1 MTRIFLKLYGGILAA
16 FLVLFIVSYWII
28 LGINAN
34 RYAQYQQALAH
45 GVTAL
50 IAEQVV
56 NKQRPE
62 AEQWLIELSAQFN
75 LDAKVLTFEKSRF
88 GRRQLDRL
96 YAGLLVVAEVEREGF
111 KKNLLF
117 YKLPK
122 KSLLLTLDLSAALAD
137 LPSLSAY
144 LINNYFVQ
152 QGAASP
158 SETLNRISNYFSYPL
173 NLFPRS
179 ALTLSTYQL
188 EHLHRYKTLLSTRH
202 GIDKPLL
209 IIALPDDDN
218 YLSIG
223 PIQNFEPYPFSMVL
237 VIVVLDTML
246 LGLVAYLLV
255 HPIEKRLKV
264 LAKTAN
270 QIQGGHLDVRAT
282 IDSSDAIG
290 MLAAAFNAMAEHIQM
305 LLDMQK
311 EMIRAI
317 SHELRTP
324 VARLRFSL
332 QLIEDAQS
340 DQERLPLLQGMDGD
354 MEQLDELIDEILT
367 YARMEQATPEM
378 QFCLLDVDEVI
389 DRVIKEMG
397 QAANKAGVRL
407 EHIPESLPVQHRRVE
422 SDPRYIHRVVQN
434 FVGNAIRYAKSNVRV
449 SFVIDGITCKIVVED
464 DGPGIPPSEAEKIF
478 SPFVRLDTSR
488 NRASGGYGLGL
499 SIIQRIVSWHR
510 GRVWVERSA
519 LGGAAFSME
528 WPVRQQSDFQAK
540 KTLSIELES

>member
-34 RYAQYQQALAH
+34 RYSQYQQSLAQ

-62 AEQWLIELSAQFN
+62 AEQWLIEINAQFN
-75 LDAKVLTFEKSRF
+75 LDAKVLTFEKSQF

-96 YAGLLVVAEVEREGF
+96 YAGLLVVEEVEREGF

-122 KSLLLTLDLSAALAD
+122 KSLLLTLDLNAAQAD

-144 LINNYFVQ
+144 LINNYFLQ

-173 NLFPRS
+173 NLFSRS

-188 EHLHRYKTLLSTRH
+188 EHLNRHKTLLSSRH

-209 IIALPDDDN
+209 IIALPDGSN

-223 PIQNFEPYPFSMVL
+223 PIQSFEPYPFSIVL
-237 VIVVLDTML
+237 VIVVFDTML

-255 HPIEKRLKV
+255 HPIERRLKV

-378 QFCLLDVDEVI
+378 QFSLLDVDEVI

-397 QAANKAGVRL
+397 QAANKAGVSL

-449 SFVIDGITCKIVVED
+449 SFV
-464 DGPGIPPSEAEKIF
+464 
-478 SPFVRLDTSR
+478 
-488 NRASGGYGLGL
+488 
-499 SIIQRIVSWHR
+499 
-510 GRVWVERSA
+510 
-519 LGGAAFSME
+519 
-528 WPVRQQSDFQAK
+528 
-540 KTLSIELES
+540 